1 MNGLSVKLPLTY
13 NNIQGY
19 AMNTNY
25 LDLAKQNLKMVVL
38 TEPGERVMIPTF
50 GVGLKR
56 RLFES
61 RKNIE
66 SVKNEIK
73 DKILQNKQVL
83 SIMPEFVDP
92 EYFYVNLSVNVKL
105 QFDGSSQYSLIELN
119 NRLNF
124 FFILNF
130 SGLI

>member
-1 MNGLSVKLPLTY
+1 MNGLSVKLPLVY
-13 NNIQGY
+13 NNVQGY

-56 RLFES
+56 KLFES

-66 SVKNEIK
+66 SIKGEINTQVAKYLSYIQITNIEIFDNVSEEASSYDNSVNISITFYVKNFG
-73 DKILQNKQVL
+73 L
-83 SIMPEFVDP
+83 SDTL
-92 EYFYVNLSVNVKL
+92 NLKVK
-105 QFDGSSQYSLIELN
+105 G
-119 NRLNF
+119 
-124 FFILNF
+124 
-130 SGLI
+130 

>member
-66 SVKNEIK
+66 SVKNEI
-73 DKILQNKQVL
+73 NTQVSKYL
-83 SIMPEFVDP
+83 SYIQITNIDIFDSMDEEMSNYDNSVSIAIT
-92 EYFYVNLSVNVKL
+92 FYVKNFGLSDTLNIKVK
-105 QFDGSSQYSLIELN
+105 G
-119 NRLNF
+119 
-124 FFILNF
+124 
-130 SGLI
+130 

>member
-66 SVKNEIK
+66 SVKNEI
-73 DKILQNKQVL
+73 NTQVSKYL
-83 SIMPEFVDP
+83 SYIQITNIDIFDSMEEEMSNYDNSVSIAIT
-92 EYFYVNLSVNVKL
+92 FYVKNFGLSDTLNIKVK
-105 QFDGSSQYSLIELN
+105 G
-119 NRLNF
+119 
-124 FFILNF
+124 
-130 SGLI
+130 

>member
-61 RKNIE
+61 KKNIE
-66 SVKNEIK
+66 SVKNEI
-73 DKILQNKQVL
+73 NTQVSKYVSYIQITNIDIFDSMDEETSSYDNSV
-83 SIMPEFVDP
+83 SISIT
-92 EYFYVNLSVNVKL
+92 FYVKNFGLS
-105 QFDGSSQYSLIELN
+105 DTLN
-119 NRLNF
+119 
-124 FFILNF
+124 IKIK
-130 SGLI
+130 G

>member
-13 NNIQGY
+13 NNVQGY

-66 SVKNEIK
+66 SVKNEI
-73 DKILQNKQVL
+73 NTQVSKYL
-83 SIMPEFVDP
+83 SYIQITNIDIFDSMDEETSSYDSSVSISIT
-92 EYFYVNLSVNVKL
+92 FYVKNFGLSDTLNIKVK
-105 QFDGSSQYSLIELN
+105 G
-119 NRLNF
+119 
-124 FFILNF
+124 
-130 SGLI
+130 